1 VAPSEVDRSLL
12 RRCLG
17 QEPGAWKDFVDRY
30 LGLIIHVIQ
39 HTAQCR
45 SVTLSPEDLDD
56 LCAESL
62 LAILEDDFGVLRRYR
77 GQSSLATYLAVIA
90 RRVAVREITRRRL
103 AEAMGHV
110 RSQVPVE
117 RLPASPAGHHAR
129 IENQDLVERMMV
141 GLPKNE
147 ADILRRF
154 HLEGKSYR
162 EISELIGVP
171 ENTIGPT
178 LSRARDRLR
187 QELSSSR

>member
-1 VAPSEVDRSLL
+1 LAPSEIDRSLL

-17 QEPGAWKDFVDRY
+17 QEPGAWKDFVDRF

-56 LCAESL
+56 LCAETL
-62 LAILEDDFGVLRRYR
+62 LAVLADDFGVLRRYR

-90 RRVAVREITRRRL
+90 RRGAVREITKRRL

-117 RLPASPAGHHAR
+117 RMPASPAGHHAR

-162 EISELIGVP
+162 EISELLGVP

-187 QELSSSR
+187 QERSSSR